1 MRSNVM
7 TARRL
12 FVFAFA
18 AALLAGFGC
27 SNDEAPGGTGPALSC
42 TDGGNAAANGVNTSC
57 GGAVDSETEQVDIV
71 IGGPGAGTTTLR
83 GLNLDLTFDDT
94 KLAFVPS
101 ATYTSPLFPNALIA
115 VSSPPAS
122 GRVIVSVQQPGTDPA
137 IAVGP
142 GQHVVMSLT
151 FKRAAGATFA
161 PSPILIENTDA
172 TGASA
177 PVTFDSDTMIA
188 YQ

>member
-1 MRSNVM
+1 M

-27 SNDEAPGGTGPALSC
+27 SNDSGSGSTGPALSC
-42 TDGGNAAANGVNTSC
+42 TDGGNAAANGVNTNC
-57 GGAVDSETEQVDIV
+57 AGAVDSETELVDIV
-71 IGGPGAGTTTLR
+71 IGGPAAGTTSLR
-83 GLNLDLTFDDT
+83 GVNLDLTFDDT

-101 ATYTSPLFPNALIA
+101 TPSFTSPLFPTALIA
-115 VSSPPAS
+115 VSSPVAS
-122 GRVIVSVQQPGTDPA
+122 GRVIVSIQQPGTDPA
-137 IAVGP
+137 VTVGP
-142 GQHVVMSLT
+142 GQHVVMSLM
-151 FKRAAGATFA
+151 FKRAPAATFT
-161 PSPILIENTDA
+161 PTPIGIENTDA

-177 PVTFDSDTMIA
+177 SISFASATMIA

>member
-1 MRSNVM
+1 M

-27 SNDEAPGGTGPALSC
+27 SNDDSGGGSTGPALSC
-42 TDGGNAAANGVNTSC
+42 TDGGNAAANGVNTNC
-57 GGAVDSETEQVDIV
+57 AGAVDSETELVDIV
-71 IGGPGAGTTTLR
+71 IGGPAAGTTSLR
-83 GLNLDLTFDDT
+83 GVNLDLTFDDT

-101 ATYTSPLFPNALIA
+101 TPSFTSPLFPTALIA
-115 VSSPPAS
+115 VSSPVAS
-122 GRVIVSVQQPGTDPA
+122 GRVIVSIQQPGSDPA
-137 IAVGP
+137 VTVGP
-142 GQHVVMSLT
+142 GQHVVMSLM
-151 FKRAAGATFA
+151 FKRAPAATFT
-161 PSPILIENTDA
+161 PTPIGIENTDA

-177 PVTFDSDTMIA
+177 PISFASATMIA